1 MAQSYDSLTTFRWF
15 TCRYLLGSQS
25 TVTMLAAGIR
35 DRDEVL
41 TRLLD
46 LLVEQQ
52 IELRPRKLQR

>member
-1 MAQSYDSLTTFRWF
+1 
-15 TCRYLLGSQS
+15 
-25 TVTMLAAGIR
+25 MLAAGIR